1 MITRALARPSVTVAT
16 TVWSSR
22 AYASRRPMSMPAGIA
37 RTVWRSTFAANERTL
52 ELTETPPQGGRA
64 FNPTQLSRSE
74 PIRASVARTETR
86 RAKGIVMDMPEI
98 LRGDSPV
105 RLFQGAVAGAAL
117 SMAIGFGW
125 AGWTLGGTVAK
136 MVEESGRTAVITALA
151 PISVDKFQH
160 ASNATENLA
169 ELRKTASYQQ
179 GTFVEKGGW
188 ATLPGSDA
196 SNYAVAQ
203 ACANMLTTLK

>member
-1 MITRALARPSVTVAT
+1 M
-16 TVWSSR
+16 
-22 AYASRRPMSMPAGIA
+22 
-37 RTVWRSTFAANERTL
+37 N
-52 ELTETPPQGGRA
+52 
-64 FNPTQLSRSE
+64 
-74 PIRASVARTETR
+74 
-86 RAKGIVMDMPEI
+86 MPEI
-98 LRGDSPV
+98 LQGDSPV

-125 AGWTLGGTVAK
+125 AGWTLGGTTAK
-136 MVEESGRTAVITALA
+136 MVDDAARTAVITALA
-151 PISVDKFQH
+151 PICVDKFQH
-160 ASNATENLA
+160 ASNATENLV

-179 GTFVEKGGW
+179 GSYVEQGGG